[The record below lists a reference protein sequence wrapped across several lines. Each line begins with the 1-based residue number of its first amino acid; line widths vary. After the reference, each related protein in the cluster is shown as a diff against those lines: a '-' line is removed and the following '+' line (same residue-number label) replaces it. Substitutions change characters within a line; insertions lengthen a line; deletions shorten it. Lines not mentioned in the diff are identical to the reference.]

1 MSLVPGTCK
10 YVTKTKVFNS
20 ATGISSKTYNIPTPV
35 EYGRTVDADGL
46 AAIGAAACPS

>member
-20 ATGISSKTYNIPTPV
+20 ATGIGSKTYNIPTPI
-35 EYGRTVDADGL
+35 EYGRTVDAAGL
-46 AAIGAAACPS
+46 AAIGAGTCPA

>member
-20 ATGISSKTYNIPTPV
+20 VTGISSKTYNIPTPI
-35 EYGRTVDADGL
+35 EYGRTVAANGL
-46 AAIGAAACPS
+46 AAIGAGTCPT

>member
-20 ATGISSKTYNIPTPV
+20 STGIGSKTYNIPTPI
-35 EYGRTVDADGL
+35 EYGRTVKTDGL
-46 AAIGAAACPS
+46 DAIGAGACPT